1 MESGHDPTAESK
13 GEITRVVSER
23 RKKEMRKKEMR
34 KKETMKKEKRM
45 GMMRRRRRR
54 RGWGC

>member
-23 RKKEMRKKEMR
+23 RKKEMRKKE
-34 KKETMKKEKRM
+34 TMKKEKRM
-45 GMMRRRRRR
+45 GMLRRRKHRCMYTP
-54 RGWGC
+54 W